1 MTSMLERAAFGQ
13 TLAGGT
19 FGPLWH
25 GLTSVPAAVLGLVLT
40 VVAIVC
46 VLVGVLRSARAG
58 GIPATTRRLVQ
69 RPAAPLTLVGVAL
82 IVVLVADVLVIIF
95 LPGL

>member
-1 MTSMLERAAFGQ
+1 MLERAVFGQ

-19 FGPLWH
+19 FGPLWR
-25 GLTSVPAAVLGLVLT
+25 GLTSTPAVVLGLVLT
-40 VVAIVC
+40 VVAILC

-58 GIPATTRRLVQ
+58 GILVTTRRLVQ

-82 IVVLVADVLVIIF
+82 IVILVADLLVIIF

>member
-1 MTSMLERAAFGQ
+1 MTSMLERAAFDQ
-13 TLAGGT
+13 ALAGQA

-58 GIPATTRRLVQ
+58 GIPVTSRRLVQ